1 MFGSPIT
8 RVLFSVTAIAFFQ
21 DLFIWPHKFRTRLLY
36 YSYILVMC
44 SVLSLG
50 PVQASEMGSFEEI
63 FDSFTCYLLP
73 QGVTCYVDSVVQL
86 WYLFILLFSYHYYYH
101 SQSIY
106 VQDNIMNLHSFWGI
120 KTYISMRLMLIA
132 NKV

>member
-44 SVLSLG
+44 SVLSLE
-50 PVQASEMGSFEEI
+50 PVQASEMGSFEKI

-73 QGVTCYVDSVVQL
+73 QGVTCYMLSGFRSSALISIRIIIQL
-86 WYLFILLFSYHYYYH
+86 SLLLSFTKYIRSRQYCESPFILR
-101 SQSIY
+101 
-106 VQDNIMNLHSFWGI
+106 D
-120 KTYISMRLMLIA
+120 
-132 NKV
+132 